1 MLLIKK
7 ALGAELAMT
16 WLRSS
21 LRKKIV
27 PTTGRVGE
35 IFPTSTRMRK
45 TREIRKR
52 KELTRVHR

>member
-35 IFPTSTRMRK
+35 MFPTSTRMRK
-45 TREIRKR
+45 TRETRKR
-52 KELTRVHR
+52 NEVRRDHR